1 MKDSKFRVR
10 QHILCFA
17 SISRKRTPRRRF
29 ESLATLSNRLSPRC
43 QVSAGDFL
51 FSYSKHS
58 ITAVA
63 TTHTSSSSFHK
74 HFHITCLHH
83 HVVVFYF
90 DEILFTSYSKFQVE
104 EPLKHKT
111 VCISRIVFVRIL
123 FYGGSRVLLIILNLF
138 QKVIDE

>member
-63 TTHTSSSSFHK
+63 ITHTSSSSFHK
-74 HFHITCLHH
+74 HFHITCSH
-83 HVVVFYF
+83 FYF
-90 DEILFTSYSKFQVE
+90 DEISVYLLLEISSGRAVETQDCLHFQNCFCE
-104 EPLKHKT
+104 DT
-111 VCISRIVFVRIL
+111 
-123 FYGGSRVLLIILNLF
+123 LLWW
-138 QKVIDE
+138 K